1 MLTGGAAIRTP
12 ALFSRRTTE
21 HGGSTVR
28 INQNIGALNA
38 YRNLTS
44 TGVEFNKSL
53 EKLSSG
59 FRINR
64 AADDAAGL
72 VQSEGL
78 RSQVSGLRVAVRNAQ
93 DGISVVQTAE
103 GALTEVHA
111 ILQRMRDLAVQAS
124 NTGSADSTARNAAQ
138 AEVVQLT
145 AEITRITS
153 STKFG
158 VQALF
163 DGNFGVQAASVAS
176 TATAPATAASVLP
189 AASTFT
195 VSVGTLAAVTVS
207 VTAGTYATTTALQ
220 TAINNALTAATFAG
234 GSSVSTYVSAT
245 VTVDSGG
252 NFITKLTAS
261 GINAPAGASLT
272 LGAGTGFL
280 TARGL
285 SAGTTAAAGSGGVF
299 QVGAS
304 SGDTINIA
312 ISSMSLTSLG
322 INAVDVSN
330 AGAAAINSIDSA
342 ISSVS
347 AVRGDLGAKQNRFE
361 HTISNISVTME
372 NLAASESRI
381 RDTDMAKEMTLFT
394 RHQIMT
400 QAGTAMLAQAN
411 SAQQSVLALLRG

>member
-1 MLTGGAAIRTP
+1 M
-12 ALFSRRTTE
+12 
-21 HGGSTVR
+21 R

-38 YRNLTS
+38 YRNLTN
-44 TGVEFNKSL
+44 TQVDFNKSL

-78 RSQVSGLRVAVRNAQ
+78 RSQVSGLKVAVRNAQ

-103 GALTEVHA
+103 GALTEVHS
-111 ILQRMRDLAVQAS
+111 ILQRMRDLAVQAA

-138 AEVVQLT
+138 AEVTQLT
-145 AEITRITS
+145 AEITRITT

-163 DGNFGVQAASVAS
+163 DGNFGVQAASALGN
-176 TATAPATAASVLP
+176 ATAPATAASVTA

-195 VSVGTLAAVTVS
+195 VSVGSLASVTVS
-207 VTAGTYATTTALQ
+207 VAAGTYATSSALA
-220 TAINNALTAATFAG
+220 TAINNALAAATFSN
-234 GSSVSTYVSAT
+234 GSSVSSYVTAS
-245 VTVDSGG
+245 VTVDNGG
-252 NFITKLTAS
+252 NFVTKLTANGTNS
-261 GINAPAGASLT
+261 ATGASLT
-272 LGAGTGFL
+272 LGAGSGFL
-280 TARGL
+280 TDRGL
-285 SAGTTAAAGSGGVF
+285 SAGTSNAAGSGGVF

-312 ISSMSLTSLG
+312 INSMSLTSLG
-322 INAVDVSN
+322 IGTIDVANNAS
-330 AGAAAINSIDSA
+330 AAIDAIDA
-342 ISSVS
+342 AVAAVS

-361 HTISNISVTME
+361 HTIANISVTME

-381 RDTDMAKEMTLFT
+381 RDTDMAQEMTMFT

-411 SAQQSVLALLRG
+411 QSSQSVLTLLRG

>member
-1 MLTGGAAIRTP
+1 
-12 ALFSRRTTE
+12 
-21 HGGSTVR
+21 VR

-44 TGVEFNKSL
+44 TQVDFNKSL

-78 RSQVSGLRVAVRNAQ
+78 RSQVSGLRVAIRNAQ

-111 ILQRMRDLAVQAS
+111 ILQRMRDLAVQAA

-138 AEVVQLT
+138 AEVSQLS
-145 AEITRITS
+145 AEITRITN

-163 DGNFGVQAASVAS
+163 DGNFGVQAASAQGN
-176 TATAPATAASVLP
+176 ATAAATAASVT
-189 AASTFT
+189 AGASTFT

-207 VTAGTYATTTALQ
+207 VAAGTYATSTALA
-220 TAINNALTAATFAG
+220 TAINNALSAATFAN
-234 GSSVSTYVSAT
+234 GSSVSSYVNAS

-252 NFITKLTAS
+252 NFVTKLTANGTS
-261 GINAPAGASLT
+261 ATAGASLT

-280 TARGL
+280 TNRGL
-285 SAGTTAAAGSGGVF
+285 SAGTSNAAGSGGVF

-304 SGDTINIA
+304 SSDTINIA
-312 ISSMSLTSLG
+312 IGSMSLTSLG
-322 INAVDVSN
+322 LGTVDVAN
-330 AGAAAINSIDSA
+330 AASSAIDSIDAAIA
-342 ISSVS
+342 SVS
-347 AVRGDLGAKQNRFE
+347 GVRGDLGAKQNRFE
-361 HTISNISVTME
+361 HTIANISVTME

-381 RDTDMAKEMTLFT
+381 RDTDMAKEMTMFT
-394 RHQIMT
+394 RHQIMS

-411 SAQQSVLALLRG
+411 QSSQSVLSLLRG

>member
-1 MLTGGAAIRTP
+1 
-12 ALFSRRTTE
+12 
-21 HGGSTVR
+21 VR

-44 TGVEFNKSL
+44 TQLDFNKSL

-93 DGISVVQTAE
+93 DGISVMQTAE
-103 GALTEVHA
+103 GALTEVHS
-111 ILQRMRDLAVQAS
+111 ILQRMRDLAVQAA

-138 AEVVQLT
+138 AEVTQLS

-163 DGNFGVQAASVAS
+163 DGNFGVQAAAS
-176 TATAPATAASVLP
+176 TGTATAAATAGSVAAAS
-189 AASTFT
+189 STFT
-195 VSVGTLAAVTVS
+195 VSVGSLTAVTVS
-207 VTAGTYATTTALQ
+207 VTAGTYATAGALQ
-220 TAINNALTAATFAG
+220 TAINNALSAATFSN
-234 GSSVSTYVSAT
+234 GSSVSSYVTAT
-245 VTVDSGG
+245 VTTDTSG
-252 NFITKLTAS
+252 NFVTKLAAN
-261 GINAPAGASLT
+261 GANAATGASLT
-272 LGAGTGFL
+272 LGAGAGFL
-280 TARGL
+280 TNRGL
-285 SAGTTAAAGSGGVF
+285 AAGTINSTGSGGVF

-304 SGDTINIA
+304 SSDTINLSIQ
-312 ISSMSLTSLG
+312 SMSLTSLG
-322 INAVDVSN
+322 IGSVDVAN
-330 AGAAAINSIDSA
+330 GASTAIDAIDAAIA
-342 ISSVS
+342 SVS
-347 AVRGDLGAKQNRFE
+347 GVRGDLGAKQNRFE
-361 HTISNISVTME
+361 HTIANISVTME

-381 RDTDMAKEMTLFT
+381 RDTDMAKEMTSFT
-394 RHQIMT
+394 RHQIMS

-411 SAQQSVLALLRG
+411 SSSQSVLSLLRG